1 MAEKL
6 NPAIGY
12 IGNAIRSVAKDHITS
27 FAEDT
32 YDEHF
37 QEYQAILNKLN
48 AIQDEEGNLEKTP
61 FKYIVNEEFIFAMV
75 DKNDVFL
82 AGIQWDGTPKFAKME
97 ENAGR
102 EISSINAQKK
112 YLHEEISSINAQI
125 KYLHEEI
132 SQVRTD
138 LKRNVFSL
146 SFDRDTGRIIGTTS
160 DTSRITSCTQDR
172 TTGKIIMNH
181 QLD

>member
-6 NPAIGY
+6 NPAIGK
-12 IGNAIRSVAKDHITS
+12 IGNAIRSVAEDHITS

-75 DKNDVFL
+75 DTNDVFL
-82 AGIQWDGTPKFAKME
+82 AGILWDGTPKFAKIE

-102 EISSINAQKK
+102 
-112 YLHEEISSINAQI
+112 EISSINAQI

-172 TTGKIIMNH
+172 TTGNIIMNH

>member
-12 IGNAIRSVAKDHITS
+12 IGNALRSVAEDHITS
-27 FAEDT
+27 FAEDS

-37 QEYQAILNKLN
+37 QEYQAVLNKLN
-48 AIQDEEGNLEKTP
+48 AIQNEEGNLEKTP

-75 DKNDVFL
+75 DENDVFL
-82 AGIQWDGTPKFAKME
+82 GGILWDGTPKFAKME

-102 EISSINAQKK
+102 EISSINAQ
-112 YLHEEISSINAQI
+112 I

-132 SQVRTD
+132 SRVRTD

-146 SFDRDTGRIIGTTS
+146 SFDRDTGRIIGVTS
-160 DTSRITSCTQDR
+160 DTSRIISCTQDR

>member
-1 MAEKL
+1 MTETL

-102 EISSINAQKK
+102 EISSINAQ
-112 YLHEEISSINAQI
+112 I

>member
-12 IGNAIRSVAKDHITS
+12 IGNALRSVAEDHITS
-27 FAEDT
+27 FAEDS

-37 QEYQAILNKLN
+37 QEYQAVLNKLN
-48 AIQDEEGNLEKTP
+48 AIQNEEGNLEKTP

-75 DKNDVFL
+75 DENDVFL
-82 AGIQWDGTPKFAKME
+82 GGIQWDGTPKFAKME

-102 EISSINAQKK
+102 EISSINAQ
-112 YLHEEISSINAQI
+112 I

-132 SQVRTD
+132 SRVRND
-138 LKRNVFSL
+138 LKRNVLSL
-146 SFDRDTGRIIGTTS
+146 SFDRSTGRIIGTTS
-160 DTSRITSCTQDR
+160 ETSRITSCTQDR

>member
-75 DKNDVFL
+75 DENDVFL
-82 AGIQWDGTPKFAKME
+82 GGILWDGTPKFAKME

-102 EISSINAQKK
+102 
-112 YLHEEISSINAQI
+112 EISSINAQI

>member
-1 MAEKL
+1 MAETL

-102 EISSINAQKK
+102 EISSINAQ
-112 YLHEEISSINAQI
+112 I

-146 SFDRDTGRIIGTTS
+146 FFDRDTGRIIGTTS

>member
-1 MAEKL
+1 MTETL

-12 IGNAIRSVAKDHITS
+12 IGNAIRSIAKDHITS

-32 YDEHF
+32 YDEHL

-102 EISSINAQKK
+102 EISSINAQ
-112 YLHEEISSINAQI
+112 I

-138 LKRNVFSL
+138 LKRNVFSI

>member
-12 IGNAIRSVAKDHITS
+12 IGNALRSIAKDHITG

-75 DKNDVFL
+75 DENDVFL
-82 AGIQWDGTPKFAKME
+82 AGIRWNGTPKFAKME
-97 ENAGR
+97 ENANR
-102 EISSINAQKK
+102 EIT
-112 YLHEEISSINAQI
+112 SINAQI
-125 KYLHEEI
+125 KYLQEQI
-132 SQVRTD
+132 NDVRND
-138 LKRNVFSL
+138 LKRNVLSL
-146 SFDRDTGRIIGTTS
+146 SFDRATGRIISITS
-160 DTSRITSCTQDR
+160 EKSRITSCTQDR

>member
-1 MAEKL
+1 MTGKVT
-6 NPAIGY
+6 PAIGY
-12 IGNAIRSVAKDHITS
+12 IGNALRSIAKDHITG
-27 FAEDT
+27 FTEDT

-75 DKNDVFL
+75 DENDVFL

-102 EISSINAQKK
+102 EISSINAQ
-112 YLHEEISSINAQI
+112 I

-132 SQVRTD
+132 SRVRTD

>member
-1 MAEKL
+1 MAETL

-75 DKNDVFL
+75 DVNDVLL
-82 AGIQWDGTPKFAKME
+82 AGIEWDGTPKFAKME

-102 EISSINAQKK
+102 
-112 YLHEEISSINAQI
+112 EISSINAQI

>member
-6 NPAIGY
+6 KPAVGY
-12 IGNAIRSVAKDHITS
+12 IGNALRSVAKDHITS

-75 DKNDVFL
+75 DANDVFL
-82 AGIQWDGTPKFAKME
+82 AGIRWDGTPKYAKLE
-97 ENAGR
+97 ENANR
-102 EISSINAQKK
+102 EI
-112 YLHEEISSINAQI
+112 ESINAQI
-125 KYLHEEI
+125 KYIHKQI
-132 SQVRTD
+132 SDVRND

>member
-12 IGNAIRSVAKDHITS
+12 IGNALRSVAKDHITG

-37 QEYQAILNKLN
+37 QEYQAIINKLN
-48 AIQDEEGNLEKTP
+48 AILDEEGNLEKTP

-75 DKNDVFL
+75 DENDVFL
-82 AGIQWDGTPKFAKME
+82 GGIQWDGTPKFAKME

-102 EISSINAQKK
+102 EI
-112 YLHEEISSINAQI
+112 ESINAQI
-125 KYLHEEI
+125 KYIHEQI
-132 SQVRTD
+132 SDVRND
-138 LKRNVFSL
+138 LKRNVLSL
-146 SFDRDTGRIIGTTS
+146 SFDRSTGRIIGTTS
-160 DTSRITSCTQDR
+160 ETSRITSCTQDR

>member
-75 DKNDVFL
+75 DENDVFL
-82 AGIQWDGTPKFAKME
+82 GGIQWDGTPKFAKME

-102 EISSINAQKK
+102 
-112 YLHEEISSINAQI
+112 EISSINAQI

>member
-12 IGNAIRSVAKDHITS
+12 IGNALRSVAKDHITS

-82 AGIQWDGTPKFAKME
+82 GGIRWDGTPKFTKME
-97 ENAGR
+97 ENANR
-102 EISSINAQKK
+102 E
-112 YLHEEISSINAQI
+112 LTSINAQI
-125 KYLHEEI
+125 KYLQKQI
-132 SQVRTD
+132 KDVRND

-172 TTGKIIMNH
+172 TTGKIIINH

>member
-1 MAEKL
+1 MAETL

-27 FAEDT
+27 FSEDT

-75 DKNDVFL
+75 DENDVFL

-102 EISSINAQKK
+102 
-112 YLHEEISSINAQI
+112 EISSINAQI

>member
-27 FAEDT
+27 FAEDS

-75 DKNDVFL
+75 DENDVFL

-102 EISSINAQKK
+102 
-112 YLHEEISSINAQI
+112 EISSINAQI

-146 SFDRDTGRIIGTTS
+146 SFDRATGRIIGTTS

>member
-1 MAEKL
+1 MKISIMAEKL

-48 AIQDEEGNLEKTP
+48 AIQDEEGNLKKTP

-75 DKNDVFL
+75 DENDVFL

-102 EISSINAQKK
+102 
-112 YLHEEISSINAQI
+112 EISSINAQI

>member
-6 NPAIGY
+6 KPAVGH
-12 IGNAIRSVAKDHITS
+12 IGNALRSVAKDHITS
-27 FAEDT
+27 FAVDT

-48 AIQDEEGNLEKTP
+48 AILDEEGNLEKTP

-75 DKNDVFL
+75 DENDVFL
-82 AGIQWDGTPKFAKME
+82 AGIQWDGTPKFAKIE

-102 EISSINAQKK
+102 EI
-112 YLHEEISSINAQI
+112 ESINAQI
-125 KYLHEEI
+125 KYIHEQI
-132 SQVRTD
+132 SDVRND
-138 LKRNVFSL
+138 LKRNVLSL
-146 SFDRDTGRIIGTTS
+146 SFDRSTGRIIGTTS

>member
-1 MAEKL
+1 MAEIL

-37 QEYQAILNKLN
+37 QKYQAILNKLN

-102 EISSINAQKK
+102 EISSINAQ
-112 YLHEEISSINAQI
+112 I

>member
-1 MAEKL
+1 MAETL

-27 FAEDT
+27 FAENT

-102 EISSINAQKK
+102 EISSINAQ
-112 YLHEEISSINAQI
+112 I

-181 QLD
+181 QLE

>member
-27 FAEDT
+27 FAEDS

-75 DKNDVFL
+75 DENDVFL
-82 AGIQWDGTPKFAKME
+82 AGIHWDGTPKFAKIE

-102 EISSINAQKK
+102 
-112 YLHEEISSINAQI
+112 EISSINAQI

-138 LKRNVFSL
+138 LKRNVFSI

>member
-1 MAEKL
+1 MAEKI
-6 NPAIGY
+6 NPAIGN
-12 IGNAIRSVAKDHITS
+12 IGNALRSVAKDHITS

-37 QEYQAILNKLN
+37 QEYQAILNKMN

-75 DKNDVFL
+75 DENDVFL

-102 EISSINAQKK
+102 
-112 YLHEEISSINAQI
+112 EISSINAQI

-146 SFDRDTGRIIGTTS
+146 SFDRDTGRIMGTTS

>member
-27 FAEDT
+27 FAEDS

-48 AIQDEEGNLEKTP
+48 TIQNEEGNLEKTP

-75 DKNDVFL
+75 DENDVFL

-102 EISSINAQKK
+102 
-112 YLHEEISSINAQI
+112 EISSINAQI

>member
-1 MAEKL
+1 MAEIL
-6 NPAIGY
+6 NPAIGN

-102 EISSINAQKK
+102 EISSINAQ
-112 YLHEEISSINAQI
+112 I

>member
-12 IGNAIRSVAKDHITS
+12 IGNALRSVAEDHITS
-27 FAEDT
+27 FAEDS

-37 QEYQAILNKLN
+37 LEYQAVLNKLN

-75 DKNDVFL
+75 DTNDVFL
-82 AGIQWDGTPKFAKME
+82 AGIHWDGTPEFSKME
-97 ENAGR
+97 ENANR
-102 EISSINAQKK
+102 EIT
-112 YLHEEISSINAQI
+112 SINAQI

>member
-12 IGNAIRSVAKDHITS
+12 IGNAIRSIAKDHITS

-75 DKNDVFL
+75 DENDVFL
-82 AGIQWDGTPKFAKME
+82 GGIQWDGTPKFAKME

-102 EISSINAQKK
+102 
-112 YLHEEISSINAQI
+112 EISSINAQI

>member
-1 MAEKL
+1 MAGKL
-6 NPAIGY
+6 TPAIGY
-12 IGNAIRSVAKDHITS
+12 IGNALRSIAKDHITG
-27 FAEDT
+27 FAEDM

-48 AIQDEEGNLEKTP
+48 AIQDEEGNLEATP

-75 DKNDVFL
+75 DENDVFL

-102 EISSINAQKK
+102 EISSINAQ
-112 YLHEEISSINAQI
+112 I

-138 LKRNVFSL
+138 LKRNVFSI

>member
-82 AGIQWDGTPKFAKME
+82 AGIHWDGTPKFAKME

-102 EISSINAQKK
+102 
-112 YLHEEISSINAQI
+112 EISSINAQI

-160 DTSRITSCTQDR
+160 DTSRITS
-172 TTGKIIMNH
+172 
-181 QLD
+181 

>member
-27 FAEDT
+27 FAEDS

-75 DKNDVFL
+75 DENDVFL

-102 EISSINAQKK
+102 
-112 YLHEEISSINAQI
+112 EISSINAQI

>member
-1 MAEKL
+1 MAETL

-37 QEYQAILNKLN
+37 QEYQAILNMLN

-82 AGIQWDGTPKFAKME
+82 AGIQWDSTPKFAKME

-102 EISSINAQKK
+102 
-112 YLHEEISSINAQI
+112 EISSINAQI

-138 LKRNVFSL
+138 LKRNVFSI

>member
-12 IGNAIRSVAKDHITS
+12 IGNAIRSIAKDHITS

-75 DKNDVFL
+75 DENDVFL
-82 AGIQWDGTPKFAKME
+82 GGIQWDGTPKFAKME

-102 EISSINAQKK
+102 EI
-112 YLHEEISSINAQI
+112 LSINAQI

>member
-1 MAEKL
+1 MAETL

-97 ENAGR
+97 ENAER
-102 EISSINAQKK
+102 K
-112 YLHEEISSINAQI
+112 ISSINAQI

>member
-75 DKNDVFL
+75 DENDVFL

-102 EISSINAQKK
+102 EISSINAQ
-112 YLHEEISSINAQI
+112 I

-132 SQVRTD
+132 SQVKTD
-138 LKRNVFSL
+138 LKRNVFSI

>member
-1 MAEKL
+1 MAETL

-48 AIQDEEGNLEKTP
+48 AIQDEEGNLKKTP

-75 DKNDVFL
+75 DENDVFL

-102 EISSINAQKK
+102 
-112 YLHEEISSINAQI
+112 EISSINAQI

>member
-1 MAEKL
+1 MIMAGKVT
-6 NPAIGY
+6 PAIGY
-12 IGNAIRSVAKDHITS
+12 IGNALRSIAKDHITG

-48 AIQDEEGNLEKTP
+48 AIQDEEGNLEKNP

-75 DKNDVFL
+75 DENDVFL

-97 ENAGR
+97 ENANR
-102 EISSINAQKK
+102 EIT
-112 YLHEEISSINAQI
+112 SINAQI
-125 KYLHEEI
+125 QYLQEQI
-132 SQVRTD
+132 NDVRND
-138 LKRNVFSL
+138 LKRNVLSL
-146 SFDRDTGRIIGTTS
+146 SFDRSTGRIIGITS

>member
-75 DKNDVFL
+75 DENDVFL

-102 EISSINAQKK
+102 
-112 YLHEEISSINAQI
+112 EISSINAQI

>member
-1 MAEKL
+1 MTKKVT
-6 NPAIGY
+6 PAVGY
-12 IGNAIRSVAKDHITS
+12 IGNALRSVAKDHITS

-75 DKNDVFL
+75 DENDVFL

-97 ENAGR
+97 ENTNR
-102 EISSINAQKK
+102 EI
-112 YLHEEISSINAQI
+112 ESINAQI

-132 SQVRTD
+132 SKVRTD

-160 DTSRITSCTQDR
+160 ETSRITSCTQDR

>member
-1 MAEKL
+1 MAETL

-48 AIQDEEGNLEKTP
+48 VIQDEEGNLEKTP

-102 EISSINAQKK
+102 
-112 YLHEEISSINAQI
+112 EISSINAQI

>member
-75 DKNDVFL
+75 DENDVFL
-82 AGIQWDGTPKFAKME
+82 GGILWDGTPKFSKME

-102 EISSINAQKK
+102 
-112 YLHEEISSINAQI
+112 EISSINAQI